1 MDRNIKLILDLSKY
15 RLSLAVVLS
24 SVTGYFLYSKTF
36 YSSLIFLILG
46 VFLLAAGSASLNQ
59 FSESISDSLMA
70 RTRIR
75 PIPSNQIQKKS
86 VLIIS
91 VILLCTGSTLLAFNG
106 IRPLIIGI
114 LTVIT
119 YNFLYTSLKKV
130 TVFSILPG
138 AFVGALPPII
148 GFFSA
153 GASELNLKILCFS
166 GFMFLWQIPHFW
178 LILIKY
184 GKEYSAAGFA
194 SLSDYLDQKQI
205 KILVF
210 GWIVVTCIILFV
222 FSLFTSILSPGIAFI
237 IAVLNILFII
247 LFFRFLFSDSR
258 ANNIK
263 GAFILIN
270 SFSILVMCLIITTS
284 ILMSN

>member
-1 MDRNIKLILDLSKY
+1 
-15 RLSLAVVLS
+15 
-24 SVTGYFLYSKTF
+24 
-36 YSSLIFLILG
+36 
-46 VFLLAAGSASLNQ
+46 
-59 FSESISDSLMA
+59 MA
-70 RTRIR
+70 RTMIR
-75 PIPSNQIQKKS
+75 PIPSNQIQKNT

-106 IRPLIIGI
+106 ILPLSIGL

-130 TVFSILPG
+130 TVFSIVPG

-153 GASELNLKILCFS
+153 GASELNLKILYFS

-194 SLSDYLDQKQI
+194 SLSDYLNQKQI

-210 GWIVVTCIILFV
+210 GWIVVTCILLLF
-222 FSLFTSILSPGIAFI
+222 FHFLLLSLSPGTGFI
-237 IAVLNILFII
+237 IA
-247 LFFRFLFSDSR
+247 FLTFSLSYSFSD
-258 ANNIK
+258 
-263 GAFILIN
+263 
-270 SFSILVMCLIITTS
+270 FSSPIQGQIT
-284 ILMSN
+284 